1 MLFSS
6 LHILFGVCA
15 IGLSIALVALVP
27 ERDGVILKSGE
38 RIAALLNLSALAWL
52 ISSFG
57 NLIATLA
64 TLFDRSF
71 FGVLDFTTIRSY
83 IFQTSLGRFQAIEVL
98 AALLIAIF
106 VARVKRTGGALYL
119 LLIANVGIAAP
130 VLQSHSAQSG
140 SHGLAVGSLVIHVIA
155 LSWWI
160 GSIGALVA
168 LDKNDRELAFS
179 RVSIIALWSSIAVAV
194 SGVVNSW
201 TRLRLSDLWFTK
213 YGALVLAKI
222 ALMAIVIIVASR
234 LRKQRRV
241 SYYVPIELALLIS
254 IMAIGSYL
262 NRFTPSDLKPTTFDR
277 TRELV
282 GVSMPPQPTLNRLF
296 FAYEADGLMLGFLIF
311 VTALYIRGV
320 LTLSRRGDRWPISR
334 TIFFAIGISLLDYST
349 SGGLGLYAKFSFQYH
364 MLAHM
369 VLSMI
374 APIAIVLS
382 APITLALRSLPI
394 GRIDGERGLRG
405 LLIRA
410 LNSRFTKIWTHPVVA
425 LAIFD
430 GSLFALYFT
439 PLFGDLM
446 ASHLGHL
453 MMNFHFI
460 FAGILF
466 FFVIIG
472 VDPNPR
478 PLHPLARIIVLFA
491 AMSIHAF
498 FSVALMSGKSLI
510 DGGYYQLLQRPWSP
524 DLLADQK
531 AGAALGWAMGEIPIL
546 LALIATFVMWSR
558 SDAREARRADKR
570 SESELKEYNDYLR
583 HLAERND
590 DK

>member
-1 MLFSS
+1 M
-6 LHILFGVCA
+6 
-15 IGLSIALVALVP
+15 
-27 ERDGVILKSGE
+27 
-38 RIAALLNLSALAWL
+38 
-52 ISSFG
+52 
-57 NLIATLA
+57 
-64 TLFDRSF
+64 
-71 FGVLDFTTIRSY
+71 
-83 IFQTSLGRFQAIEVL
+83 
-98 AALLIAIF
+98 
-106 VARVKRTGGALYL
+106 
-119 LLIANVGIAAP
+119 
-130 VLQSHSAQSG
+130 
-140 SHGLAVGSLVIHVIA
+140 
-155 LSWWI
+155 
-160 GSIGALVA
+160 
-168 LDKNDRELAFS
+168 
-179 RVSIIALWSSIAVAV
+179 AV

-213 YGALVLAKI
+213 YGALLLAKI

-453 MMNFHFI
+453 IMNFHFI

-478 PLHPLARIIVLFA
+478 SLHPLARIIVLFA

-510 DGGYYQLLQRPWSP
+510 DGG
-524 DLLADQK
+524 
-531 AGAALGWAMGEIPIL
+531 
-546 LALIATFVMWSR
+546 
-558 SDAREARRADKR
+558 
-570 SESELKEYNDYLR
+570 
-583 HLAERND
+583 
-590 DK
+590 

>member
-6 LHILFGVCA
+6 LHLLFGVTT
-15 IGLSIALVALVP
+15 IGLCIALVALVP
-27 ERDGVILKSGE
+27 ERDGVLLTSGE

-52 ISSFG
+52 VTSAG
-57 NLIATLA
+57 NVVATLA
-64 TLFDRSF
+64 GLFDQSF
-71 FGVLDFTTIRSY
+71 FSSLDFTTIRSY
-83 IFQTSLGRFQAIEVL
+83 IFQTSLGRFQFVEVVAAILISFLVL
-98 AALLIAIF
+98 
-106 VARVKRTGGALYL
+106 RVKRTGGALFL
-119 LLIANVGIAAP
+119 LVIANIGIAAP

-140 SHGLAVGSLVIHVIA
+140 SHGLAVGSLVVHVIA
-155 LSWWI
+155 ISWWV
-160 GSIGALVA
+160 GAVTA
-168 LDKNDRELAFS
+168 LIALESSDRQLAFT
-179 RVSIIALWSSIAVAV
+179 RVSTIALWSSIAVAL
-194 SGVVNSW
+194 SGAVNSW

-213 YGALVLAKI
+213 YGALLITKVL
-222 ALMAIVIIVASR
+222 LMAVVLMLAARMRKAQKVSNFVIT
-234 LRKQRRV
+234 
-241 SYYVPIELALLIS
+241 ELSLLTL
-254 IMAIGSYL
+254 IMIIGSCL
-262 NRFTPSDLKPTTFDR
+262 NRFTPADLVPAAFDR

-282 GVSMPPQPTLNRLF
+282 GVAMPPNPTLSRVF
-296 FAYEADGLMLGFLIF
+296 FAYEADGLMLGILIF

-320 LTLSRRGDRWPISR
+320 VALSRRGDRWPIGR
-334 TIFFAIGISLLDYST
+334 TIAFAIGISLLDYST
-349 SGGLGLYAKFSFQYH
+349 SGGLGLYAKFSFEYH

-382 APITLALRSLPI
+382 APVTLALRTLPI
-394 GRIDGERGLRG
+394 GRIEGERGLRG

-439 PLFGDLM
+439 PLFGKLM
-446 ASHLGHL
+446 SSHLGHL
-453 MMNFHFI
+453 FMNLHFI

-472 VDPNPR
+472 IDPNPR
-478 PLHPLARIIVLFA
+478 QLHPLARIIILFA

-498 FSVALMSGKSLI
+498 FSVSLMSSKSLI
-510 DGGYYQLLQRPWSP
+510 DGGYYQLLQRPWAT

-546 LALIATFVMWSR
+546 LALIATFVMWIK
-558 SDAREARRADKR
+558 SDAREARRADRR
-570 SESELKEYNDYLR
+570 SEVDLKEYNEYLR
-583 HLAERND
+583 HLAQRDD